1 MDKNNWLYKVIVY
14 LGKKVISL
22 FEHAIETFSGR
33 IVYSSPYKINGV
45 KELEKNVE
53 TILKEYVQIQKNRV
67 IPGIDEFFKEQG
79 QLASDGSWK
88 SFPLFIYGNEF
99 LDNTDLCPQ
108 TRKLLVNIKGF
119 KSAMFSVLSANKKIP
134 PHRGPFKG
142 LLRIHLGL
150 IVPKDEATKCFI
162 EVGGERKYWT
172 FGKTMMF
179 DDTNIHAAYN
189 LTEMDRVVLF
199 IDVLRPLPWLL
210 AFVNKFLFLIIS
222 NSPFITETKKEYQK
236 FGNIRFSKLK

>member
-45 KELEKNVE
+45 KEPEKNVE

-150 IVPKDEATKCFI
+150 IVPKDAEKNCFI
-162 EVGGERKYWT
+162 EVGGEKKHWVY
-172 FGKTMMF
+172 GETMMF

-189 LTEMDRVVLF
+189 FSKVDRVVLF
-199 IDVLRPLPWLL
+199 IDVLRPLPYPFDL
-210 AFVNKFLFLIIS
+210 VNKFFFFLLS
-222 NSPFITETKKEYQK
+222 RSPFITETKKEYQQ
-236 FGNIRFSKLK
+236 FGNTRFSKLK